1 MAEVLEMPNLKFT
14 KFVGDKTAEFKKT
27 GFFSQIRVLAGPND
41 TKSILD
47 GKEVLILCANNYL
60 GLANHPEM
68 KQAAK
73 DAVDKYGAGMGT
85 GRMIMTYDIQ
95 NDLEKKLAGFK
106 SSEDSLAFATGYIAN
121 LGAVWPLM
129 AEGDTI
135 VSEELNHA
143 SIIDGCR
150 MSRDVN
156 RLVFKHLDMKDLEEK
171 LKTSAKER
179 SKGKSM
185 IITDAVFSMDG
196 DICKL
201 PEMVELAEK
210 YDAFIFLDE
219 AHASGVLGKTGRGTV
234 EHFNAY
240 GKVEVQMGTLSKAI
254 GTVGGYIAGTSDL
267 VYYLRRASRPF
278 VFSTGY
284 LDPATCGAT
293 MKALEIIER
302 EPQRVQRLWE
312 NTRYFKKGLVSLGFN
327 TGVSETPITPVIVGD
342 ADKARELSKYL
353 YEEEKIYVQAFAY
366 PVVPK
371 DKARVR
377 IILNAHHTREQ
388 LDYALGAFERAGR
401 KLGILK

>member
-1 MAEVLEMPNLKFT
+1 MPNPKFT
-14 KFVGDKTAEFKKT
+14 RFIEGKVSELKQAGVFPH
-27 GFFSQIRVLAGPND
+27 IRVLSGPNS
-41 TKSILD
+41 TKATLD

-68 KQAAK
+68 IQAAK

-95 NDLEKKLAGFK
+95 NKLEEELAAFK
-106 SSEDSLAFATGYIAN
+106 SSQASLCFATGYIAN
-121 LGAVWPLM
+121 LGGIWPLM
-129 AEGDTI
+129 EEGDTI
-135 VSEELNHA
+135 ISEELNHA

-150 MSRDVN
+150 MCRGVN
-156 RLVFKHLDMKDLEEK
+156 RYVYKHLDMNDLENI
-171 LKTSAKER
+171 LKTTVEER
-179 SKGKSM
+179 SKGKTM
-185 IITDAVFSMDG
+185 IVSDAVFSMDG

-201 PEMVELAEK
+201 PEMIELAEK

-219 AHASGVLGKTGRGTV
+219 AHASGVLGKTGKGTV

-254 GTVGGYIAGTSDL
+254 ATVGGYIAGSEDL
-267 VYYLRRASRPF
+267 IYYLRRASRPF

-284 LDPATCGAT
+284 LDPAVCGAT

-302 EPQRVQRLWE
+302 EPQRVQRLWD
-312 NTRYFKKGLVSLGFN
+312 NTRYFKKELNSLGFD
-327 TGVSETPITPVIVGD
+327 TGVSETPITPVIVGE
-342 ADKARELSKYL
+342 AENAQKLSRYL
-353 YEEEKIYVQAFAY
+353 YEEEGIYVQAFSY

-371 DKARVR
+371 GKARVR
-377 IILNAHHTREQ
+377 TIVNAHHTKEQ

-401 KLGILK
+401 KLGII

>member
-1 MAEVLEMPNLKFT
+1 MPNQKFT
-14 KFVGDKTAEFKKT
+14 KFLEDRVDELKQS
-27 GFFSQIRVLAGPND
+27 GFAAHIRVLSGPNS
-41 TKSILD
+41 TKATLD

-68 KQAAK
+68 IQAAK

-95 NDLEKKLAGFK
+95 NELEKRLAEFK
-106 SSEDSLAFATGYIAN
+106 SSEDSLCFATGYIAN
-121 LGAVWPLM
+121 LGAIWPLM

-150 MSRDVN
+150 MSRNVN
-156 RLVFKHLDMKDLEEK
+156 RLVYKHLDMKDLEEK

-179 SKGKSM
+179 SKGKTM
-185 IITDAVFSMDG
+185 IISDAVFSMDG

-201 PEMVELAEK
+201 PEMIELAEK

-254 GTVGGYIAGTSDL
+254 ATVGGYIAGTENL
-267 VYYLRRASRPF
+267 IYYLRRASRPF

-293 MKALEIIER
+293 VKALEIIKR
-302 EPQRVQRLWE
+302 EPERVQRLWD
-312 NTRYFKKGLVSLGFN
+312 NTRYFKKGLQDLGFN
-327 TGVSETPITPVIVGD
+327 TGVSQTPITPVIVGP
-342 ADKARELSKYL
+342 AETARELSRYL
-353 YEEEKIYVQAFAY
+353 YEQENIYVQAFSY

-371 DKARVR
+371 DTARVR
-377 IILNAHHTREQ
+377 TIVNAHHTREQ
-388 LDYALGAFERAGR
+388 LDFALGAFERAGK
-401 KLGILK
+401 KLGII

>member
-1 MAEVLEMPNLKFT
+1 MPNPKFT
-14 KFVGDKTAEFKKT
+14 EFLKDRVTELKQS
-27 GFFSQIRVLAGPND
+27 GFAAHIRVLSGPNF
-41 TKSILD
+41 TKATLD
-47 GKEVLILCANNYL
+47 GKEVLVLCANNYL

-68 KQAAK
+68 MQAAK

-85 GRMIMTYDIQ
+85 GRMIMSYDIQ
-95 NDLEKKLAGFK
+95 NDLEKRLAEFK
-106 SSEDSLAFATGYIAN
+106 SSEDSLCFATGYIAN

-150 MSRDVN
+150 MSRNVN
-156 RLVFKHLDMKDLEEK
+156 RLVYKHLDMKDLEEK
-171 LKTSAKER
+171 LKTSAKDR
-179 SKGKSM
+179 SKGKTM
-185 IITDAVFSMDG
+185 IISDAVFSMDG

-254 GTVGGYIAGTSDL
+254 ATVGGYIAGTENL

-293 MKALEIIER
+293 MKALEIIKR
-302 EPQRVQRLWE
+302 EPERVQRLWD
-312 NTRYFKKGLVSLGFN
+312 NTRYFKKGLQDLGFN
-327 TGVSETPITPVIVGD
+327 TGVSQTPITPVIVGP
-342 ADKARELSKYL
+342 AETARELSRYL
-353 YEEEKIYVQAFAY
+353 YEQENIFVQAFSY

-371 DKARVR
+371 DTARVR
-377 IILNAHHTREQ
+377 TIVNAHHTREQ
-388 LDYALGAFERAGR
+388 LDFALGAFERVGK
-401 KLGILK
+401 KLNIL

>member
-1 MAEVLEMPNLKFT
+1 MPNQKFT
-14 KFVGDKTAEFKKT
+14 KFLEDRVSELKQS
-27 GFFSQIRVLAGPND
+27 GFAAHIRVLSGPNS
-41 TKSILD
+41 TKATLD

-68 KQAAK
+68 MQAAK

-95 NDLEKKLAGFK
+95 NDLEKRLAEFK
-106 SSEDSLAFATGYIAN
+106 SSEDSLCFATGYIAN
-121 LGAVWPLM
+121 LGAIWPLM

-150 MSRDVN
+150 MSRNVN
-156 RLVFKHLDMKDLEEK
+156 RLVYKHLDMKDLEEK

-179 SKGKSM
+179 SKGKTM
-185 IITDAVFSMDG
+185 IISDAVFSMDG

-201 PEMVELAEK
+201 PEMIELAEK

-254 GTVGGYIAGTSDL
+254 ATVGGYIAGTENL
-267 VYYLRRASRPF
+267 IYYLRRASRPF

-293 MKALEIIER
+293 MKALEIIKR
-302 EPQRVQRLWE
+302 EPERVQRLWD
-312 NTRYFKKGLVSLGFN
+312 NTRYFKKGLQDLGFN
-327 TGVSETPITPVIVGD
+327 TGVSQTPITPVIVGP
-342 ADKARELSKYL
+342 AETARELSRYL
-353 YEEEKIYVQAFAY
+353 YEQENIYVQAFSY

-371 DKARVR
+371 DTARVR
-377 IILNAHHTREQ
+377 TIVNAHHTREQ
-388 LDYALGAFERAGR
+388 LDFALGAFERAGK
-401 KLGILK
+401 KLDII

>member
-1 MAEVLEMPNLKFT
+1 VAELKQS
-14 KFVGDKTAEFKKT
+14 
-27 GFFSQIRVLAGPND
+27 GFAAHIRVLSGPNS
-41 TKSILD
+41 TKASLD
-47 GKEVLILCANNYL
+47 GKEVLVLCANNYL

-68 KQAAK
+68 MQAAK

-85 GRMIMTYDIQ
+85 GRMIMSYDIQ
-95 NDLEKKLAGFK
+95 NDLEKRLAEFK
-106 SSEDSLAFATGYIAN
+106 SSEDSLCFATGYIAN
-121 LGAVWPLM
+121 LGAIWPLM

-150 MSRDVN
+150 MSRNVN
-156 RLVFKHLDMKDLEEK
+156 RLVYKHLDMKDLEEK
-171 LKTSAKER
+171 MKTSAKDR
-179 SKGKSM
+179 SKGKTM
-185 IITDAVFSMDG
+185 IISDAVFSMDG

-240 GKVEVQMGTLSKAI
+240 GRVEVQMGTLSKAI
-254 GTVGGYIAGTSDL
+254 ATVGGYIAGTENL

-293 MKALEIIER
+293 MKALEIIKR
-302 EPQRVQRLWE
+302 EPERVQRLWD
-312 NTRYFKKGLVSLGFN
+312 NTRYFKKGLQDLGFN
-327 TGVSETPITPVIVGD
+327 TGVSQTPITPVIVGP
-342 ADKARELSKYL
+342 AETARELSKYL
-353 YEEEKIYVQAFAY
+353 YEQENIYVQAFSY

-371 DKARVR
+371 DTARVR
-377 IILNAHHTREQ
+377 TIVNAHHTREQ
-388 LDYALGAFERAGR
+388 LDIALGAFERAGK
-401 KLGILK
+401 KLNIL

>member
-1 MAEVLEMPNLKFT
+1 MPNIKFT
-14 KFVGDKTAEFKKT
+14 KFIEGKVSELKQAGVFPH
-27 GFFSQIRVLAGPND
+27 IRVLSGPNS
-41 TKSILD
+41 TKATLD

-68 KQAAK
+68 IQAAK

-95 NDLEKKLAGFK
+95 NKLEDKLAAFK
-106 SSEDSLAFATGYIAN
+106 SSQASLCFATGYIAN
-121 LGAVWPLM
+121 LGGIWPLM
-129 AEGDTI
+129 EEGDTI
-135 VSEELNHA
+135 ISEELNHA

-150 MSRDVN
+150 MCRGVN
-156 RLVFKHLDMKDLEEK
+156 RYVYKHLDMKDLENI
-171 LKTSAKER
+171 LKTTVDER
-179 SKGKSM
+179 SKGKTM
-185 IITDAVFSMDG
+185 IISDAVFSMDG

-201 PEMVELAEK
+201 PEMIELAEK

-219 AHASGVLGKTGRGTV
+219 AHASGVLGKTGKGTV

-254 GTVGGYIAGTSDL
+254 ATVGGYIAGSENL
-267 VYYLRRASRPF
+267 IYYLRRASRPF

-284 LDPATCGAT
+284 LDPAVCGAT

-302 EPQRVQRLWE
+302 EPERVQRLWD
-312 NTRYFKKGLVSLGFN
+312 NTRYFKKELNSLGFD
-327 TGVSETPITPVIVGD
+327 TGVSETPITPVIVGE
-342 ADKARELSKYL
+342 AENAQRLSRYL
-353 YEEEKIYVQAFAY
+353 YEEEGIYVQAFSY

-371 DKARVR
+371 GKARVR
-377 IILNAHHTREQ
+377 TIVNAHHTKEQ

-401 KLGILK
+401 KLGII

>member
-1 MAEVLEMPNLKFT
+1 MPDPKFT
-14 KFVGDKTAEFKKT
+14 KFLDDRVAELKQS
-27 GFFSQIRVLAGPND
+27 GFAAHIRVLSGPNF
-41 TKSILD
+41 TKATLD
-47 GKEVLILCANNYL
+47 GKEVLVLCANNYL

-68 KQAAK
+68 MQAAK

-85 GRMIMTYDIQ
+85 GRMIMSYDIQ
-95 NDLEKKLAGFK
+95 NDLEKRLAGFK
-106 SSEDSLAFATGYIAN
+106 SSEDSLCFATGYIAN
-121 LGAVWPLM
+121 LGAIWPLM

-150 MSRDVN
+150 MSRNVN
-156 RLVFKHLDMKDLEEK
+156 RLVYKHLDMKDLEEK
-171 LKTSAKER
+171 MKTSAKDR
-179 SKGKSM
+179 SKGKTM
-185 IITDAVFSMDG
+185 IISDAIFSMDG

-254 GTVGGYIAGTSDL
+254 ATVGGYIAGTENL

-293 MKALEIIER
+293 MKALEIIKR
-302 EPQRVQRLWE
+302 EPERVQRLWD
-312 NTRYFKKGLVSLGFN
+312 NTRYFKKGLQDLGFN
-327 TGVSETPITPVIVGD
+327 TGVSQTPITPVIVGP
-342 ADKARELSKYL
+342 AETARELSKYL
-353 YEEEKIYVQAFAY
+353 YEQENIYVQAFSY

-371 DKARVR
+371 DTARVR
-377 IILNAHHTREQ
+377 TIVNAHHTREQ
-388 LDYALGAFERAGR
+388 LDFALGAFERAGK
-401 KLGILK
+401 KLNIL

>member
-1 MAEVLEMPNLKFT
+1 MPNPKFT
-14 KFVGDKTAEFKKT
+14 KFLEDRVTELKQS
-27 GFFSQIRVLAGPND
+27 GFAAHIRVLSGPNS
-41 TKSILD
+41 TKASLD
-47 GKEVLILCANNYL
+47 GKEVLVLCANNYL

-68 KQAAK
+68 MQAAK

-85 GRMIMTYDIQ
+85 GRMIMSYDIQ
-95 NDLEKKLAGFK
+95 NDLEKRLAEFK
-106 SSEDSLAFATGYIAN
+106 SSEDSLCFATGYIAN
-121 LGAVWPLM
+121 LGAIWPLM

-150 MSRDVN
+150 MSRNVN
-156 RLVFKHLDMKDLEEK
+156 RLVYKHLDMKDLEEK
-171 LKTSAKER
+171 LKTSAKDR
-179 SKGKSM
+179 SKGKTM
-185 IITDAVFSMDG
+185 IISDAVFSMDG
-196 DICKL
+196 DMCKL

-219 AHASGVLGKTGRGTV
+219 AHASGVLGKTGKGTV

-254 GTVGGYIAGTSDL
+254 ATVGGYIAGTENL

-293 MKALEIIER
+293 MKALEIIKR
-302 EPQRVQRLWE
+302 EPDRVQRLWD
-312 NTRYFKKGLVSLGFN
+312 NTRYFKKGLQDLGFN
-327 TGVSETPITPVIVGD
+327 TGVSQTPITPVIVGP
-342 ADKARELSKYL
+342 AETARELSKYL
-353 YEEEKIYVQAFAY
+353 YEQESIYVQAFSY

-371 DKARVR
+371 DTARVR
-377 IILNAHHTREQ
+377 TIVNAHHTREQ
-388 LDYALGAFERAGR
+388 LDFALGAFERAGK
-401 KLGILK
+401 KLKIL

>member
-1 MAEVLEMPNLKFT
+1 LPNAKFT
-14 KFVGDKTAEFKKT
+14 KFLEERVDELKQASV
-27 GFFSQIRVLAGPND
+27 FSHIRVLSGPNS
-41 TKSILD
+41 TKATLD
-47 GKEVLILCANNYL
+47 GKEVLVLCANNYL

-68 KQAAK
+68 MRAAK

-85 GRMIMTYDIQ
+85 GRIIMTYDIQ
-95 NDLEKKLAGFK
+95 NELEKKLAAFK
-106 SSEDSLAFATGYIAN
+106 SSEASLCFATGYIAN
-121 LGAVWPLM
+121 LGGIWPLM

-135 VSEELNHA
+135 ISEELNHA

-156 RLVFKHLDMKDLEEK
+156 RLVYKHLDMEDLEER

-179 SKGKSM
+179 SKGKTM
-185 IITDAVFSMDG
+185 IISDAVFSMDG

-201 PEMVELAEK
+201 PEMIELAEK

-254 GTVGGYIAGTSDL
+254 ATVGGYVAGSEDL
-267 VYYLRRASRPF
+267 IYYLRRVSRPF
-278 VFSTGY
+278 IFSTGF

-293 MKALEIIER
+293 LKALEIIER
-302 EPQRVQRLWE
+302 EPERVQRLWE
-312 NTRYFKKGLVSLGFN
+312 NTRYFKRGLEDLGFD
-327 TGVSETPITPVIVGD
+327 TGVSQTPITPVMVGQ
-342 ADKARELSKYL
+342 AEKARELSKYL
-353 YEEEKIYVQAFAY
+353 YEEEKIYVQAFTY
-366 PVVPK
+366 PVVSK

-377 IILNAHHTREQ
+377 TIVNAHHTREQ
-388 LDYALGAFERAGR
+388 LDFALGAFERAGR
-401 KLGILK
+401 KLDILWRI

>member
-1 MAEVLEMPNLKFT
+1 MPNPKFT
-14 KFVGDKTAEFKKT
+14 RFIEGKVSELKQAGVFPH
-27 GFFSQIRVLAGPND
+27 IRVLSGPNS
-41 TKSILD
+41 TKATLD

-68 KQAAK
+68 IQAAK

-95 NDLEKKLAGFK
+95 NKLEEKLAAFK
-106 SSEDSLAFATGYIAN
+106 SSQASLCFATGYIAN
-121 LGAVWPLM
+121 LGGIWPLM
-129 AEGDTI
+129 EEGDTI
-135 VSEELNHA
+135 ISEELNHA

-150 MSRDVN
+150 MCRGVN
-156 RLVFKHLDMKDLEEK
+156 RYVYKHLDMNDLENI
-171 LKTSAKER
+171 LKTTVEER
-179 SKGKSM
+179 SKGKTM
-185 IITDAVFSMDG
+185 IVSDAVFSMDG

-201 PEMVELAEK
+201 PEMIELAEK

-219 AHASGVLGKTGRGTV
+219 AHASGVLGKTGKGTV

-254 GTVGGYIAGTSDL
+254 ATVGGYIAGSEDL
-267 VYYLRRASRPF
+267 IYYLRRASRPF

-284 LDPATCGAT
+284 LDPAVCGAT

-302 EPQRVQRLWE
+302 EPQRVQRLWD
-312 NTRYFKKGLVSLGFN
+312 NTRYFKKELNSLGFD
-327 TGVSETPITPVIVGD
+327 TGVSETPITPVIVGE
-342 ADKARELSKYL
+342 AENAQKLSRYL
-353 YEEEKIYVQAFAY
+353 YEEEGIYVQAFSY

-371 DKARVR
+371 GKARVR
-377 IILNAHHTREQ
+377 TIVNAHHTKEQ

-401 KLGILK
+401 KLGII

>member
-1 MAEVLEMPNLKFT
+1 MPNPKFT
-14 KFVGDKTAEFKKT
+14 EFLKDRVTELKQS
-27 GFFSQIRVLAGPND
+27 GFAAHIRVLSGPNF
-41 TKSILD
+41 TKATLD
-47 GKEVLILCANNYL
+47 GKEVLVLCANNYL

-68 KQAAK
+68 MQAAK

-85 GRMIMTYDIQ
+85 GRMIMSYDIQ
-95 NDLEKKLAGFK
+95 NDLEKRLAEFK
-106 SSEDSLAFATGYIAN
+106 SSEDSLCFATGYIAN

-150 MSRDVN
+150 MSRNVN
-156 RLVFKHLDMKDLEEK
+156 RLVYKHLDMKDLEEK
-171 LKTSAKER
+171 LKTSAKDR
-179 SKGKSM
+179 SKGKTM
-185 IITDAVFSMDG
+185 IISDAVFSMDG

-201 PEMVELAEK
+201 SEMVELAEK

-254 GTVGGYIAGTSDL
+254 ATVGGYIAGTENL

-293 MKALEIIER
+293 MKALEIIKR
-302 EPQRVQRLWE
+302 EPERVQRLWD
-312 NTRYFKKGLVSLGFN
+312 NTRYFKKGLQDLGFN
-327 TGVSETPITPVIVGD
+327 TGVSQTPITPVIVGP
-342 ADKARELSKYL
+342 AETARELSRYL
-353 YEEEKIYVQAFAY
+353 YEQENIFVQAFSY

-371 DKARVR
+371 DTARVR
-377 IILNAHHTREQ
+377 TIVNAHHTREQ
-388 LDYALGAFERAGR
+388 LDFALGAFERVGK
-401 KLGILK
+401 KLNIL

>member
-1 MAEVLEMPNLKFT
+1 MPNPKFT
-14 KFVGDKTAEFKKT
+14 SFIEGKVSELKQAGVFPH
-27 GFFSQIRVLAGPND
+27 IRVLSGPNS
-41 TKSILD
+41 TKATLD

-68 KQAAK
+68 IQAAK

-95 NDLEKKLAGFK
+95 NKLEEKLAAFK
-106 SSEDSLAFATGYIAN
+106 SSQASLCFATGYIAN
-121 LGAVWPLM
+121 LGGIWPLM
-129 AEGDTI
+129 EEGDTI
-135 VSEELNHA
+135 ISEELNHA

-150 MSRDVN
+150 MCRGVN
-156 RLVFKHLDMKDLEEK
+156 RYVYKHLDMKDLEK
-171 LKTSAKER
+171 ILKDTVEER
-179 SKGKSM
+179 SKGKTM
-185 IITDAVFSMDG
+185 IVSDAVFSMDG

-201 PEMVELAEK
+201 PEMIELAEK

-254 GTVGGYIAGTSDL
+254 ATVGGYIAGGEDL
-267 VYYLRRASRPF
+267 IYYLRRASRPF

-284 LDPATCGAT
+284 LDPAVCGAT

-302 EPQRVQRLWE
+302 EPERVQRLWD
-312 NTRYFKKGLVSLGFN
+312 NTRYFKKELNSLGFD
-327 TGVSETPITPVIVGD
+327 TGVSETPITPVIVGE
-342 ADKARELSKYL
+342 AENAQRLSRYL
-353 YEEEKIYVQAFAY
+353 YEEEGIYVQAFSY

-371 DKARVR
+371 GKARVR
-377 IILNAHHTREQ
+377 TIVNAHHTKEQ

-401 KLGILK
+401 KLGIL